1 MKTIDQLTHPSDIY
15 LHARGR
21 TLTQAEGQKLLSRLK
36 HAPARLSK
44 EVRLARAAVVA
55 AVSAGSRQ

>member
-1 MKTIDQLTHPSDIY
+1 MKTIAQLTHPRDIY

-21 TLTQAEGQKLLSRLK
+21 TLTQADAQMLLRQLK
-36 HAPARLSK
+36 QAPARLSE

-55 AVSAGSRQ
+55 ASAGSRQ